1 MPFALPGLR
10 WSLAAMLLM
19 AIGLEGCATPPDPSD
34 PDAVAEFRQNNDPI
48 EPTNRVFF
56 AINNGLDTVLL
67 APVARGYRAVVP
79 EPVRNG
85 IHNVLANLS
94 SPVLFIDDVMQ
105 TRPRRAGDTL
115 ARFVINTT
123 VGVGGIFDPA
133 DKWGWHAHD
142 NDSGI
147 TLALWG
153 VPDGPFLFLPVLGPS
168 NPRDAAGF
176 GADIG
181 LDPFTYTSGA
191 TWRIF
196 AWTRYGVSAVDA
208 RERHLDDIEQIK
220 RSALDPYATFRSL
233 YQQHR
238 AQVIDNMRDDEP
250 ATVPAWF
257 KQRDAAPGT
266 APGTAPG
273 IAPDSK

>member
-10 WSLAAMLLM
+10 WSLAAVLLT
-19 AIGLEGCATPPDPSD
+19 AIGLGGCATPPNPSD
-34 PDAVAEFRQNNDPI
+34 PDAVAEFRQNNDPL

-79 EPVRNG
+79 QPIRNG

-94 SPVLFIDDVMQ
+94 SPVLFADDVLE
-105 TRPRRAGDTL
+105 TKPRRAGDTL
-115 ARFVINTT
+115 ARFVINSTL
-123 VGVGGIFDPA
+123 GLGGIFDLA
-133 DKWGWHAHD
+133 DGWGWHAHD
-142 NDSGI
+142 ADAGI

-153 VPDGPFLFLPVLGPS
+153 VPGGPFLFLPVLGPS

-191 TWRIF
+191 AWRIF
-196 AWTRYGVSAVDA
+196 GWTRYGVSAVDA
-208 RERHLDDIEQIK
+208 RERHLDDIAQIK

-233 YQQHR
+233 YQQNR
-238 AQVIDNMRDDEP
+238 AHVIDDVRHDNR
-250 ATVPAWF
+250 ATIPAWF
-257 KQRDAAPGT
+257 KQPGT
-266 APGTAPG
+266 APGTTAG
-273 IAPDSK
+273 TNQDNK